1 MPGTKLNG
9 ATRVETPEADEI
21 GPGDVFWAQLG
32 PVVGREQTGRRP
44 VVVVSGRGHLLAATT
59 LCTVVPVT
67 SVDRGWPNHVFLD
80 AAGLD
85 HPSWA
90 MTEQIRTI
98 SRGRL
103 RHRAGAVTPAILV
116 EIRMW
121 MKDFLQLH

>member
-1 MPGTKLNG
+1 LG
-9 ATRVETPEADEI
+9 RVVSMDE
-21 GPGDVFWAQLG
+21 
-32 PVVGREQTGRRP
+32 TGRRL
-44 VVVVSGRGHLLAATT
+44 VVVVSGRVHLLAATT

-67 SVDRGWPNHVFLD
+67 SVDRGWPNHGFLH

-85 HPSWA
+85 HPSRA

-103 RHRAGAVTPAILV
+103 RHRAGAVSPAILV